1 MKFDELYKFL
11 GYSLV
16 CLLGFYIAARSIRF
30 QVGLIEGLVVGKKKE
45 PMKTAKADKE
55 DEEEDEER
63 DEEEE
68 EDEVEAEIK
77 N

>member
-45 PMKTAKADKE
+45 PMKTAKADDE
-55 DEEEDEER
+55 DEEGDES
-63 DEEEE
+63 DEGEK
-68 EDEVEAEIK
+68 DEVEAEIK

>member
-30 QVGLIEGLVVGKKKE
+30 QIGLIEGLVVGKKKE
-45 PMKTAKADKE
+45 PMKTAKADDE
-55 DEEEDEER
+55 DEEEEDDEK
-63 DEEEE
+63 
-68 EDEVEAEIK
+68 DEVETEIK